1 MTTRD
6 APDFVLPLAPS
17 RKHELG
23 FATFSEESLYL
34 AVVALRHGC
43 ASPGA
48 TILATTIS
56 VAAFLFD
63 RCSSVFLAVK
73 KKTNDQ
79 AVRVKN
85 VLPQMQAPVRMKLK
99 TSKNLLPAYC
109 ILGGL

>member
-1 MTTRD
+1 MAAR
-6 APDFVLPLAPS
+6 LPRRNHTS
-17 RKHELG
+17 NNNLG
-23 FATFSEESLYL
+23 RGLSLRPML
-34 AVVALRHGC
+34 FGFLGC
-43 ASPGA
+43 E
-48 TILATTIS
+48 
-56 VAAFLFD
+56 
-63 RCSSVFLAVK
+63 